1 MTSFAEHARL
11 ALLEG
16 RRLAES
22 LMTDTV
28 RVLRPVGVEVDDL
41 TGKDVPVYAPDAVYE
56 GRAKVQ
62 TYEPHEQTPAVGGRT
77 TVVQRYH
84 VHLPVSAGP
93 FKAGDRVEVLT
104 SQHNP
109 HLPGTVY
116 RVAGPHEKAQQT
128 AQRVLVD
135 EVNP

>member
-1 MTSFAEHARL
+1 MTSFVEHARL

-22 LMTDTV
+22 LMTDAVTV
-28 RVLRPVGVEVDDL
+28 RRVLRVEADDL
-41 TGKDVPVYAPDAVYE
+41 TGEDVPVYAAEPVYV

-62 TYEPHEQTPAVGGRT
+62 TYEPHEQTPAVAGHT

-84 VHLPVSAGP
+84 VHMPIAAGP
-93 FKAGDRVEVLT
+93 FRPGDVVEVT
-104 SQHNP
+104 ASEHNP

-116 RVAGPHEKAQQT
+116 RIAGPHEKAQQT
-128 AQRVLVD
+128 AQRLLVD

>member
-1 MTSFAEHARL
+1 MTSVSEALDALPQMRAE
-11 ALLEG
+11 
-16 RRLAES
+16 AES

-28 RVLRPVGVEVDDL
+28 RVLRPVDVEVDPL

-62 TYEPHEQTPAVGGRT
+62 TYEPHEQTPAVGGHT

-84 VHLPVSAGP
+84 VHLPLAAGP
-93 FKAGDRVEVLT
+93 FKTGDRVEVLA
-104 SQHNP
+104 SEHNP